1 MGASTDAAVILA
13 VKQSLR
19 PLILEYFSRDS
30 CVATAR
36 IVIDTLDY
44 FGIVARPL
52 AVEAII
58 FNGEAR
64 AIIQSGSSL
73 AELYQVMASIPL
85 SRRGGPWTLGLGLN
99 DDPKVAAGHVVVH
112 VPSVSEL
119 LDLSIDQ
126 ASRPQKGLVLSP
138 MAIPLAGSAFADDPS
153 ATVALEVPQP
163 DGFSPAYIEYRHALR
178 PLFQRSPNWRRT
190 SNSGNEGRKVFTEV
204 TGRAIRMARE
214 QVGK

>member
-1 MGASTDAAVILA
+1 MVTSNDAAVISA

-19 PLILEYFSRDS
+19 PLILEYFSKDS

-44 FGIVARPL
+44 FGIPSRPI

-64 AIIQSGSSL
+64 AIIESGASL
-73 AELYQVMASIPL
+73 AELYQAMAPIPL
-85 SRRGGPWTLGLGLN
+85 SRRGGPWTLGLGMI

-112 VPSVSEL
+112 VPSSFEL

-126 ASRPQKGLVLSP
+126 ASRPQKGLVLNP
-138 MAIPLAGSAFADDPS
+138 MAIRLSGSTFAEDPS
-153 ATVALEVPQP
+153 ATISLEVPQT
-163 DGFSPAYIEYRHALR
+163 DGFAPAYIEYRHAQKS
-178 PLFQRSPNWRRT
+178 LFQHSPNWRRT
-190 SNSGNEGRKVFTEV
+190 SSSGNEGRRVFTEV
-204 TGRAIRMARE
+204 TGRAIRMVKER
-214 QVGK
+214 VGK